1 MLKQCPLCQEN
12 RMRVSRITC
21 DCCALSVEGD
31 IHVPPLARLTGPDM
45 RLAEAFLLSGGNLKA
60 LAEQLGITYPTLRK
74 RLDALIAEVAEQH
87 SLDGRK
93 IDTILS
99 RIEAGEID
107 AEKGIRLIKDIRN
120 EL

>member
-1 MLKQCPLCQEN
+1 MLKHCPLCQDH

-21 DCCALSVEGD
+21 DSCDLSVEGD
-31 IHVPPLARLTGPDM
+31 IHVAPLARLTGPDM
-45 RLAEAFLLSGGNLKA
+45 QLAEAFFLSGGNLKM

-74 RLDALIAEVAEQH
+74 RLDALIGEVAQH
-87 SLDGRK
+87 HRLDGRK
-93 IDTILS
+93 IDTILA